1 MTQTAMP
8 PIVKVADRR
17 SRFIEEDWG
26 KRTFRVNREAFRS
39 EEVLERERQVIWDR
53 MWLYL
58 GHETEVAKRGDFK
71 QRTLA
76 GRPLILARDAN
87 DRVRAYLNACPH
99 RGTILCRETE
109 GNAKTFQCFY
119 HAWTFANT
127 GELVGIPDPGAYP
140 LERAFAA
147 EMGLREV
154 PRFEN
159 YRGFVFVSFAADGPS
174 LAEHFGN
181 AREYLDLMV
190 EHSPDGL
197 EVLPGTHLYA
207 IRGNWKL
214 AVENAMDGYHFSP
227 THVTFVE
234 YLKTTGYVTSDE
246 GGRAITLDHGHSVL
260 VFSGHGGR
268 VGMQWEPRF
277 GDAEKARVEENVR
290 RMKARIG
297 EERGARVAGTSR
309 ILYLFPNLLLF
320 DIEGLAARQLEPVR
334 PDFTDVRA
342 WELAPA
348 GEAKEAREL
357 RIRILGSFI
366 GPGGL
371 ATPDDVEAYECVQRG
386 VVATAG
392 DARPYVD
399 WSDISRGMERELR
412 GEPARNVD
420 EAGIRGFW
428 RHWDDLIGDGA
439 IAGRRTS

>member
-1 MTQTAMP
+1 MTQA
-8 PIVKVADRR
+8 PIAPRITMTDRR
-17 SRFIEEDWG
+17 GRFVQEDWAA
-26 KRTFRVNREAFRS
+26 RTFRVNREAFRS
-39 EEVLERERQVIWDR
+39 EDVLMRERRLIWDKS
-53 MWLYL
+53 WLYL
-58 GHETEVAKRGDFK
+58 GHETELPRRGDFK

-76 GRPLILARDAN
+76 GRPLIFARDST

-127 GELVGIPDPGAYP
+127 GELVGIPDPAAYP
-140 LERAFAA
+140 PERGFAA
-147 EMGLREV
+147 EMGLRTV
-154 PRFEN
+154 PRLEN
-159 YRGFVFVSFAADGPS
+159 YRGFVFVSFASDGPS
-174 LAEHFGN
+174 FLEHLGN
-181 AREYLDLMV
+181 AKEYLDLMAD
-190 EHSPDGL
+190 HSEGGL
-197 EVLPGTHLYA
+197 EVIPGTHMYA

-246 GGRAITLDHGHSVL
+246 GGRAITLDNGHSVL

-277 GDAEKARVEENVR
+277 GEAQRVKTEENVR
-290 RMKARIG
+290 RLAARIG
-297 EERGARVAGTSR
+297 EERAKRVSSTSR
-309 ILYLFPNLLLF
+309 ILYVFPNLLLF

-348 GEAKEAREL
+348 GETAEEREL

-386 VVATAG
+386 VVATAN
-392 DARPYVD
+392 DPRQNVD
-399 WSDISRGMERELR
+399 WSDISRGMERESQ
-412 GEPARNVD
+412 GQPARNVD

-428 RHWDDLIGDGA
+428 RHWDDVVNGA
-439 IAGRRTS
+439 RA

>member
-1 MTQTAMP
+1 MTQTTIAAP
-8 PIVKVADRR
+8 RTRDR
-17 SRFIEEDWG
+17 STRFIQEDWG
-26 KRTFRVNREAFRS
+26 RRIFRVNREAFRS
-39 EEVLERERQVIWDR
+39 EQVIEKERRLIWDR
-53 MWLYL
+53 SWLYL
-58 GHETEVAKRGDFK
+58 GHETEVPKPGDFK

-76 GRPLILARDAN
+76 GRPLIFARDSTG
-87 DRVRAYLNACPH
+87 RVRAYLNSCPH
-99 RGTILCRETE
+99 RGTVLCRETE

-119 HAWTFANT
+119 HAWTFSNT

-140 LERAFAA
+140 PERGFAA
-147 EMGLREV
+147 EMGLRQ
-154 PRFEN
+154 PARFEN
-159 YRGFVFVSFAADGPS
+159 YRGFVFVSFAAEGPS
-174 LAEHFGN
+174 LREHLAD

-190 EHSPDGL
+190 DHSDQGL
-197 EVLPGTHLYA
+197 EVIPGTHMYA

-246 GGRAITLDHGHSVL
+246 GGRAITLENGHSVL

-277 GDAEKARVEENVR
+277 GDAQKTLTEQNVKR
-290 RMKARIG
+290 LASRLG
-297 EERGARVAGTSR
+297 EERANRIATTSR

-320 DIEGLAARQLEPVR
+320 DIEGLALRQLEPVR

-348 GEAKEAREL
+348 SETAEEREL

-386 VVATAG
+386 IVATAG
-392 DARPYVD
+392 DPRPEVD
-399 WSDISRGMERELR
+399 WSDISRGMAREAE
-412 GEPARNVD
+412 GQPARNVD

-428 RHWDDLIGDGA
+428 RHWDDVVSEKVRA
-439 IAGRRTS
+439 

>member
-1 MTQTAMP
+1 MT
-8 PIVKVADRR
+8 DRR
-17 SRFIEEDWG
+17 GRFVQEDWG
-26 KRTFRVNREAFRS
+26 ARTFRVNREAFRS
-39 EEVLERERQVIWDR
+39 EEVLARERRLIWDQS
-53 MWLYL
+53 WLYL
-58 GHETEVAKRGDFK
+58 GHETELPKRGDFK

-76 GRPLILARDAN
+76 GRPLIFARDSTN
-87 DRVRAYLNACPH
+87 RVRAYLNSCPH

-127 GELVGIPDPGAYP
+127 GELVGIPDPAAYP
-140 LERAFAA
+140 PERGFAA
-147 EMGLREV
+147 EMGLRTV
-154 PRFEN
+154 PRIEN
-159 YRGFVFVSFAADGPS
+159 YRGFVFVSFAAEGES
-174 LAEHFGN
+174 FESHLGN
-181 AREYLDLMV
+181 AKDYLDLMA
-190 EHSPDGL
+190 EHSDTGL
-197 EVLPGTHLYA
+197 EVIPGTHMYA

-246 GGRAITLDHGHSVL
+246 GGRAITLENGHSVL

-277 GDAEKARVEENVR
+277 GEAQREKTEENVR
-290 RMKARIG
+290 RLAARIG
-297 EERGARVAGTSR
+297 EERAKRVASTSR

-348 GEAKEAREL
+348 GESAEEREL
-357 RIRILGSFI
+357 RIKILGSFI

-392 DARPYVD
+392 DPRANVD
-399 WSDISRGMERELR
+399 WSDISRGMAREAE
-412 GEPARNVD
+412 GQPARNVD

-428 RHWDDLIGDGA
+428 RHWDDVVNGA
-439 IAGRRTS
+439 RA

>member
-1 MTQTAMP
+1 MTQTTIAAP
-8 PIVKVADRR
+8 RTRDR
-17 SRFIEEDWG
+17 STRFIQEDWG
-26 KRTFRVNREAFRS
+26 RRIFRVNREAFRS
-39 EEVLERERQVIWDR
+39 EQVIEKERRLIWDR
-53 MWLYL
+53 SWLYL
-58 GHETEVAKRGDFK
+58 GHETEVPKPGDFK
-71 QRTLA
+71 QRILA
-76 GRPLILARDAN
+76 GRPLIFARDSTG
-87 DRVRAYLNACPH
+87 RVRAYLNSCPH
-99 RGTILCRETE
+99 RGTVLCRETE

-119 HAWTFANT
+119 HAWTFSNT

-140 LERAFAA
+140 PERGFAA
-147 EMGLREV
+147 EMGLRQ
-154 PRFEN
+154 PARFEN

-174 LAEHFGN
+174 LREHLSD

-190 EHSPDGL
+190 DHSDQGL
-197 EVLPGTHLYA
+197 EVIPGTHMYA

-246 GGRAITLDHGHSVL
+246 GGRAITLENGHSVL

-277 GDAEKARVEENVR
+277 GDAQKTLTEQNVKR
-290 RMKARIG
+290 LASRLG
-297 EERGARVAGTSR
+297 EERANRIASTSR

-320 DIEGLAARQLEPVR
+320 DIEGLALRQLEPVR

-348 GEAKEAREL
+348 SETAEEREL

-386 VVATAG
+386 IVATAG
-392 DARPYVD
+392 DPRPEVD
-399 WSDISRGMERELR
+399 WSDISRGMAREAE
-412 GEPARNVD
+412 GQPARNVD

-428 RHWDDLIGDGA
+428 RHWDDVVSEKVRA
-439 IAGRRTS
+439 

>member
-1 MTQTAMP
+1 MTTLPAAPMGHAM
-8 PIVKVADRR
+8 AGRR
-17 SRFIEEDWG
+17 SAHIFEDPQQ
-26 KRTFRVNREAFRS
+26 RIFRVNREVFRS
-39 EEVLERERQVIWDR
+39 NDVFARERERLWDR
-53 MWLYL
+53 LWLYL
-58 GHETEVAKRGDFK
+58 GHESEVPRPGDFK

-76 GRPLILARDAN
+76 GRPLIFCRDSAG
-87 DRVRAYLNACPH
+87 RVRAYLNACPH

-127 GELVGIPDPGAYP
+127 GELVGIPDPAAYP
-140 LERAFAA
+140 PERGFAA
-147 EMGLREV
+147 QMGLRDV
-154 PRFEN
+154 PRYEN
-159 YRGFVFVSFAADGPS
+159 YRGFVFASFSAAGPS
-174 LAEHFGN
+174 LAEHLGN
-181 AREYLDLMV
+181 ARDYLDLMAD
-190 EHSPDGL
+190 HSPRGL
-197 EVLPGTHLYA
+197 EALPGTHLYG

-234 YLKTTGYVTSDE
+234 YLKATGYVTSDE
-246 GGRAITLDHGHSVL
+246 GGLAVTLDNGHSVL

-277 GDAEKARVEENVR
+277 GDDERLRIEGNVQGLAARLGRER
-290 RMKARIG
+290 ADRISH
-297 EERGARVAGTSR
+297 TSR
-309 ILYLFPNLLLF
+309 ILYVFPNLLLF
-320 DIEGLAARQLEPVR
+320 DIEGLAARQLEPVA
-334 PDFTDVRA
+334 PDYTDVRA

-348 GEAKEAREL
+348 GEAAEARAL
-357 RIRILGSFI
+357 RIKILGSFI

-392 DARPYVD
+392 DARPWVD
-399 WSDISRGMERELR
+399 WSDISRGMEREAR

-428 RHWDDLIGDGA
+428 RHWDRLIGGVA
-439 IAGRRTS
+439 E

>member
-1 MTQTAMP
+1 MTQTPTAPGLRMS
-8 PIVKVADRR
+8 DRR
-17 SRFIEEDWG
+17 GRFVQEDWG
-26 KRTFRVNREAFRS
+26 ARTFRVNREAFRS
-39 EEVLERERQVIWDR
+39 EDVLARERRLIWDR
-53 MWLYL
+53 SWLYL
-58 GHETEVAKRGDFK
+58 GHETEVPKRGDFK

-76 GRPLILARDAN
+76 GRPLIFARDST

-127 GELVGIPDPGAYP
+127 GELVGIPDPAAYP
-140 LERAFAA
+140 PERGFAA
-147 EMGLREV
+147 EMGLRTV
-154 PRFEN
+154 PRLEN
-159 YRGFVFVSFAADGPS
+159 YRGFVFASFAADGPS
-174 LAEHFGN
+174 FVEHLGS
-181 AREYLDLMV
+181 AKEYLDLMAD
-190 EHSPDGL
+190 HSEGGL
-197 EVLPGTHLYA
+197 EVIPGTHMYA

-246 GGRAITLDHGHSVL
+246 GGRAITLDNGHSVL

-277 GDAEKARVEENVR
+277 GEAQRLKTEENVR
-290 RMKARIG
+290 RLAARIG
-297 EERGARVAGTSR
+297 EERAKRVASTSR
-309 ILYLFPNLLLF
+309 ILYVFPNLLLF

-348 GEAKEAREL
+348 GETAEEREL

-386 VVATAG
+386 VVATAN
-392 DARPYVD
+392 DPRQNVD
-399 WSDISRGMERELR
+399 WSDISRGMERESQ
-412 GEPARNVD
+412 GQPARNVD

-428 RHWDDLIGDGA
+428 RHWDDVVNGA
-439 IAGRRTS
+439 RA

>member
-1 MTQTAMP
+1 MTQTTIAAP
-8 PIVKVADRR
+8 RTRDR
-17 SRFIEEDWG
+17 STRFIQEDWG
-26 KRTFRVNREAFRS
+26 RRIFRVNREAFRS
-39 EEVLERERQVIWDR
+39 EQVIEKERRLIWDR
-53 MWLYL
+53 SWLYL
-58 GHETEVAKRGDFK
+58 GHETEVPKPGDFK

-76 GRPLILARDAN
+76 GRPLIFARDSTG
-87 DRVRAYLNACPH
+87 RVRAYLNSCPH
-99 RGTILCRETE
+99 RGTVLCRETE

-119 HAWTFANT
+119 HAWTFSNT

-140 LERAFAA
+140 PERGFAA
-147 EMGLREV
+147 EMGLRQ
-154 PRFEN
+154 PARFEN
-159 YRGFVFVSFAADGPS
+159 YRGFVFVSFAAEGPS
-174 LAEHFGN
+174 LREHLAD

-190 EHSPDGL
+190 DHSDQGL
-197 EVLPGTHLYA
+197 EVIPGTHMYA

-246 GGRAITLDHGHSVL
+246 GGRAITLENGHSVL

-277 GDAEKARVEENVR
+277 GDAQKTLTEQNVKR
-290 RMKARIG
+290 LASRLG
-297 EERGARVAGTSR
+297 EERANRIASTSR

-320 DIEGLAARQLEPVR
+320 DIEGLALRQLEPVR

-348 GEAKEAREL
+348 SETAEEREL

-386 VVATAG
+386 IVATAG
-392 DARPYVD
+392 DPRPEVD
-399 WSDISRGMERELR
+399 WSDISRGMAREAE
-412 GEPARNVD
+412 GQPARNVD

-428 RHWDDLIGDGA
+428 RHWDDVVSEKVRA
-439 IAGRRTS
+439 

>member
-1 MTQTAMP
+1 MTQTTTAP
-8 PIVKVADRR
+8 QQKLVGRR
-17 SRFIEEDWG
+17 SPYIFEDWDA
-26 KRTFRVNREAFRS
+26 RIFRVNREVFRS
-39 EEVLERERQVIWDR
+39 DEIFARERQLWDR
-53 MWLYL
+53 LWLYL
-58 GHETEVAKRGDFK
+58 GHESEVPKPGDFK
-71 QRTLA
+71 VRTLA
-76 GRPLILARDAN
+76 GRPLIFARDS
-87 DRVRAYLNACPH
+87 RGQVRAYLNSCPH

-109 GNAKTFQCFY
+109 GNAKTYQCFY

-127 GELVGIPDPGAYP
+127 GELVGIPDPAAYP
-140 LERAFAA
+140 PERGFAA
-147 EMGLREV
+147 EMGLRPL

-159 YRGFVFVSFAADGPS
+159 YRGFVFVSFALDGITLREHLADAGD
-174 LAEHFGN
+174 
-181 AREYLDLMV
+181 YIDLMAD
-190 EHSPDGL
+190 HAAGGL
-197 EVLPGTHLYA
+197 EVIPGTHLYS

-246 GGRAITLDHGHSVL
+246 GGRAITLENGHSVL

-277 GDAEKARVEENVR
+277 GDAERVRVEENVR
-290 RMKARIG
+290 ELATRVGK
-297 EERGARVAGTSR
+297 ERAARVAGTSR
-309 ILYLFPNLLLF
+309 ILYVFPNLLLF
-320 DIEGLAARQLEPVR
+320 DIEGLAARQLEPMQ
-334 PDFTDVRA
+334 PGFTEVRA
-342 WELAPA
+342 WELAPK
-348 GEAKEAREL
+348 GESAEEREL

-392 DARPYVD
+392 DPRPEVD
-399 WSDISRGMERELR
+399 WSDISRGMEREQR

-428 RHWDDLIGDGA
+428 RHWDSVISGNGA
-439 IAGRRTS
+439 

>member
-1 MTQTAMP
+1 MAQTTTTLP
-8 PIVKVADRR
+8 RVNVADRR
-17 SRFIEEDWG
+17 SPYIIEDWG
-26 KRTFRVNREAFRS
+26 ARTFRVNREVFRS
-39 EEVLERERQVIWDR
+39 TEIFAREQRQVWDR
-53 MWLYL
+53 HWLYL
-58 GHETEVAKRGDFK
+58 GHESEVPKPGDFK

-76 GRPLILARDAN
+76 GRPLIFARDSTG
-87 DRVRAYLNACPH
+87 RVRAYLNSCPH
-99 RGTILCRETE
+99 RGTVLCRETE

-127 GELVGIPDPGAYP
+127 GELVGIPDAGAYP
-140 LERAFAA
+140 PERGFAA
-147 EMGLREV
+147 EMGLRSA

-159 YRGFVFVSFAADGPS
+159 YRGFVFVSFAANGPS
-174 LAEHFGN
+174 LSDHLAD
-181 AREYLDLMV
+181 ARDYLDMMV
-190 EHSPDGL
+190 DHSERGL
-197 EVLPGTHLYA
+197 QVIPGTHMYA

-227 THVTFVE
+227 THTTFIE
-234 YLKTTGYVTSDE
+234 YLKNTGYVTSDE
-246 GGRAITLDHGHSVL
+246 GGRAITLENGHSVL

-277 GDAEKARVEENVR
+277 GPEQQVRVEENVR
-290 RMKARIG
+290 RLAARVG
-297 EERGARVAGTSR
+297 EERAKRIAGTSR

-348 GEAKEAREL
+348 TESPEEREL

-392 DARPYVD
+392 DPRPYVD
-399 WSDISRGMERELR
+399 WSDISRGMAREAE
-412 GEPARNVD
+412 GQPARNVD

-428 RHWDDLIGDGA
+428 RHWDDE
-439 IAGRRTS
+439 IAGARA

>member
-1 MTQTAMP
+1 MTQTTIAAP
-8 PIVKVADRR
+8 RTRDR
-17 SRFIEEDWG
+17 STRFIQEDWG
-26 KRTFRVNREAFRS
+26 RRIFRVNREAFRS
-39 EEVLERERQVIWDR
+39 EQVIEKERRLIWDR
-53 MWLYL
+53 SWLYL
-58 GHETEVAKRGDFK
+58 GHETEVPKPGDFK
-71 QRTLA
+71 QRILA
-76 GRPLILARDAN
+76 GRPLIFARDSTG
-87 DRVRAYLNACPH
+87 RVRAYLNSCPH
-99 RGTILCRETE
+99 RGTVLCRETE

-119 HAWTFANT
+119 HAWTFSNT

-140 LERAFAA
+140 PERGFAA
-147 EMGLREV
+147 EMGLRQ
-154 PRFEN
+154 PARFEN

-174 LAEHFGN
+174 LREHLAD

-190 EHSPDGL
+190 DHSDQGL
-197 EVLPGTHLYA
+197 EVIPGTHMYA

-227 THVTFVE
+227 MHVTFVE

-246 GGRAITLDHGHSVL
+246 GGRAITLENGHSVL

-277 GDAEKARVEENVR
+277 GDAQKTLTEQNVKR
-290 RMKARIG
+290 LASRLG
-297 EERGARVAGTSR
+297 EERANRIASTSR

-320 DIEGLAARQLEPVR
+320 DIEGLALRQLEPVR

-348 GEAKEAREL
+348 SETAEEREL

-386 VVATAG
+386 IVATAG
-392 DARPYVD
+392 DPRPEVD
-399 WSDISRGMERELR
+399 WSDISRGMAREAE
-412 GEPARNVD
+412 GQPARNVD

-428 RHWDDLIGDGA
+428 RHWDDVVSEKVRA
-439 IAGRRTS
+439 

>member
-1 MTQTAMP
+1 MTPSVQ
-8 PIVKVADRR
+8 VADRR
-17 SRFIEEDWG
+17 TRFIQESWSA
-26 KRTFRVNREAFRS
+26 RTFRVNREVFRS
-39 EEVLERERQVIWDR
+39 EEVLERERRQIWDR
-53 MWLYL
+53 KWLYL
-58 GHETEVAKRGDFK
+58 GHESEVPKRGDFK

-76 GRPLILARDAN
+76 GRPLIFARDSN
-87 DRVRAYLNACPH
+87 GRVRAYLNSCPH
-99 RGTILCRETE
+99 RGTVLCRETE
-109 GNAKTFQCFY
+109 GNSKTFQCFY

-127 GELVGIPDPGAYP
+127 GELVGIPDVAAYP
-140 LERAFAA
+140 PERGFAA
-147 EMGLREV
+147 EMGLREL

-159 YRGFVFVSFAADGPS
+159 YRGFVFVSFAADGES
-174 LAEHFGN
+174 LSAHLGN
-181 AREYLDLMV
+181 ARDYLDLMV
-190 EHSPDGL
+190 EHSPSGL
-197 EVLPGTHLYA
+197 EVLPGTHLYS

-234 YLKTTGYVTSDE
+234 YLKNTGYVTSDE
-246 GGRAITLDHGHSVL
+246 GGRAVTLDNGHCVL

-277 GDAEKARVEENVR
+277 GEAERLRVEDNVR
-290 RMKARIG
+290 QLKERLG
-297 EERGARVAGTSR
+297 EDRGARVANTSR

-348 GEAKEAREL
+348 GESNEAREL

-392 DARPYVD
+392 DARPNVD
-399 WSDISRGMERELR
+399 WSDISRGMEREAR

-428 RHWDDLIGDGA
+428 RYWDDMVERDGSGANGDGRL
-439 IAGRRTS
+439 RR